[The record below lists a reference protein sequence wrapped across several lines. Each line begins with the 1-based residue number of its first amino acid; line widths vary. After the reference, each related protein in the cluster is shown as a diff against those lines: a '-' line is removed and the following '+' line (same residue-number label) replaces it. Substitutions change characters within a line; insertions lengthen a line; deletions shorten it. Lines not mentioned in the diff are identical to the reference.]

1 MIFIPAFLSLFFI
14 DQTSPFGQLASEFS
28 SICMQQAIQPHS
40 ICISMLLDIPLILL
54 LRLKSYRFVPDFIY
68 RCRIFRSISFSCVS
82 VRVCGSRK
90 TFAHRL
96 RSKRSIVEYCVNK
109 ADEVVVFFCFLFS
122 QYRKCYHRF
131 NFKGWKYRYI
141 FMIGGH
147 KELMDKGK
155 KDC

>member
-1 MIFIPAFLSLFFI
+1 M
-14 DQTSPFGQLASEFS
+14 
-28 SICMQQAIQPHS
+28 
-40 ICISMLLDIPLILL
+40 
-54 LRLKSYRFVPDFIY
+54 
-68 RCRIFRSISFSCVS
+68 S

-90 TFAHRL
+90 TFARRL
-96 RSKRSIVEYCVNK
+96 RSKRSIVEYCVTRRAK
-109 ADEVVVFFCFLFS
+109 LFFFLCFHS
-122 QYRKCYHRF
+122 IENVRF

>member
-82 VRVCGSRK
+82 VCVCGSRK
-90 TFAHRL
+90 TFARRL
-96 RSKRSIVEYCVNK
+96 RSKLSIVEYCVDK
-109 ADEVVVFFCFLFS
+109 ADEVVFFLFS
-122 QYRKCYHRF
+122 QYRKCYHLL
-131 NFKGWKYRYI
+131 NFKGWKWI
-141 FMIGGH
+141 